1 MKELTIISGKGGT
14 GKTVI
19 SAGFASLADSK
30 VMADCDVDAAD
41 LHLILWPAVKHRK
54 NFYGSRSAFIKREL
68 CKACGKCREVC
79 RFEAI
84 SDDFVVDKMSCE
96 GCGVC
101 TYFCP
106 RKAIVL
112 RDNLSGEWFIS
123 ETRFGP
129 MVHAK
134 LGIAEDNSG
143 KLVTLVRQQ
152 ARLIAEKNG
161 QQLIIVDGPPGIG
174 CPVIASITGGD
185 VVLVVTEPTLSGIH
199 DMKRVVNLARHF
211 KIKTLVLINKYDLN
225 LVVTKQIEDYCL
237 AQRIP
242 LVGKLSFDTVITEAM
257 VAGKSVIEYSHGAVS
272 AEIRKVWENITGVLG
287 LRSGKQ
293 SLQT

>member
-19 SAGFASLADSK
+19 TASFASLAENK

-41 LHLILWPAVKHRK
+41 LHLILEPTIKHRED
-54 NFYGSRSAFIKREL
+54 FHGRHSVFINRGL
-68 CKACGKCREVC
+68 CNECGKCQELC

-84 SDDFVVDKMSCE
+84 SDDFVVDKVSCE

-101 TYFCP
+101 IYFCP
-106 RKAIVL
+106 RKAIAFQE
-112 RDNLSGEWFIS
+112 NLSGEWFIS

-134 LGIAEDNSG
+134 LAIAEDNSG
-143 KLVTLVRQQ
+143 KLVTLVRHQ

-161 QQLIIVDGPPGIG
+161 HQLIIVDGPPGLG
-174 CPVIASITGGD
+174 CPVIASIAGVD
-185 VVLVVTEPTLSGIH
+185 SALVVTEPTLSGIH
-199 DMKRVVNLARHF
+199 DMERVINLAAHF

-225 LVVTKQIEDYCL
+225 LVVTKQIEDYCF
-237 AQRIP
+237 ANRIH
-242 LVGKLSFDTVITEAM
+242 LVGKLPFDTVITEAM
-257 VAGKSVIEYSHGAVS
+257 VEGKSLIEYSDGEVGE
-272 AEIRKVWENITGVLG
+272 EIRKIWDNVTLSLG

-293 SLQT
+293 SVET

>member
-19 SAGFASLADSK
+19 TAGFASLADSK
-30 VMADCDVDAAD
+30 VMADCDVDAAN
-41 LHLILWPAVKHRK
+41 LHLILWPTIKHRED
-54 NFYGSRSAFIKREL
+54 FQGSHSAFINREL
-68 CKACGKCREVC
+68 CNECGKCQEVC

-84 SDDFVVDKMSCE
+84 SDDFRVDKISCE

-101 TYFCP
+101 IHFCP
-106 RKAIVL
+106 RKAIEFGN
-112 RDNLSGEWFIS
+112 NLSGEWFIS

-129 MVHAK
+129 LVHAK

-143 KLVTLVRQQ
+143 KLVTLVRQN

-161 QQLIIVDGPPGIG
+161 HQLIIVDGPPGIG
-174 CPVIASITGGD
+174 CPVIASIAGVD
-185 VVLVVTEPTLSGIH
+185 SALVVTEPTLSGIH
-199 DMKRVVNLARHF
+199 DMERVINLAAHF

-237 AQRIP
+237 TNRIQ
-242 LVGKLSFDTVITEAM
+242 LVGRLPFDTVITEAM
-257 VAGKSVIEYSHGAVS
+257 VEGKSVIEYSDRAVS
-272 AEIRKVWENITGVLG
+272 KEIRKVWDNLNSFLG
-287 LRSGKQ
+287 LSG
-293 SLQT
+293 

>member
-14 GKTVI
+14 GKTVVT
-19 SAGFASLADSK
+19 AGFASLAGDK

-41 LHLILWPAVKHRK
+41 LHLILWPTVKYRE

-68 CKACGKCREVC
+68 CNECGKCQEVC

-84 SDDFVVDKMSCE
+84 SNDFVVDKVSCE

-106 RKAIVL
+106 RKAIGL

-143 KLVTLVRQQ
+143 KLVALVRYQ
-152 ARLIAEKNG
+152 ARLIAEENG
-161 QQLIIVDGPPGIG
+161 HQLIIIDGPPGIG
-174 CPVIASITGGD
+174 CPVIASIAGVD
-185 VVLVVTEPTLSGIH
+185 SVLVVTEPTLSGIH
-199 DMKRVVNLARHF
+199 DMKRVVNLATRF

-237 AQRIP
+237 TNRIQ
-242 LVGKLSFDTVITEAM
+242 LAGKLSFDTVITEAM
-257 VAGKSVIEYSHGAVS
+257 VAGKSVIEYSDREVS
-272 AEIRKVWENITGVLG
+272 AEIRKVWDNITGALG
-287 LRSGKQ
+287 LRGGEQ